1 MATEQDYMAL
11 NAELV
16 AIEERTGLYLADMCI
31 DQENVMDWISESD
44 DGYWDALISAAKS
57 SAGERASEAGQDINA
72 LIGRIIF

>member
-31 DQENVMDWISESD
+31 DRENVDTDENDASYWESMMST
-44 DGYWDALISAAKS
+44 ARL
-57 SAGERASEAGQDINA
+57 SAGMRAEDAGEDINA
-72 LIGRIIF
+72 LIGRIIY